1 MKIPQYI
8 DYTNLSSTATS
19 DDINLLCN
27 DAIKY
32 QFKSVC
38 VYPQY
43 VNICSELLKDSAVLL
58 CTVVG
63 FPHGNNTTAS
73 KVFETKDAMLNGA
86 DEIDMVINLSALK
99 NQDINKVKNDIQ
111 LVVSASIGK
120 VVKVIIETCLL
131 SYDEIILACEVSESA
146 GADFVK
152 TSTGF
157 STHGATVKDIELIR
171 KSVSDSMGV
180 KASGGIKT
188 YKDCINMINAGAT
201 RIGTSSGVHIME
213 AKS

>member
-1 MKIPQYI
+1 MKISQYI

-19 DDINLLCN
+19 DDIYLLCN
-27 DAIKY
+27 DAVKY

-38 VYPQY
+38 VYPHY

-63 FPHGNNTTAS
+63 FPHGNNTTTS

-99 NQDINKVKNDIQ
+99 NQDVNKVKNDIQ
-111 LVVSASIGK
+111 LVVNASIGK
-120 VVKVIIETCLL
+120 VVKVIIETCIL

-188 YKDCINMINAGAT
+188 YEDCINMINAGAT

-213 AKS
+213 GKS